1 MLGPPGTIGLVSA
14 ESIFGQTEN
23 GPWTK
28 LKFLPQVADCSTCA
42 EREEE
47 RGVATSLLGR
57 GCIYICIY
65 MYVSDIGYKRNNV
78 SPISRPFLMP
88 ILDNRV

>member
-1 MLGPPGTIGLVSA
+1 MLEPPGTIGLVSA

-23 GPWTK
+23 GPWTN

-42 EREEE
+42 VREAE

-57 GCIYICIY
+57 GYIYIIYIGIY
-65 MYVSDIGYKRNNV
+65 M
-78 SPISRPFLMP
+78 
-88 ILDNRV
+88 